1 MISQQRL
8 LSKLKFR
15 GEKSVSKTKQQWC
28 VKCLKFHKFATRNW
42 KYNWKQG
49 TWECLQGEKVQK

>member
-1 MISQQRL
+1 MGYF
-8 LSKLKFR
+8 KFR

-42 KYNWKQG
+42 KYNWKQR